1 MIEQLAKWIF
11 RISVALFLAIY
22 FSLLFPSVRHA
33 VWTTLFLADFVA
45 GENPSLFKR
54 LTESPTVVNDSL
66 FLASGLQV
74 PFDLYRTPS
83 GDRSPAIIFTHGF
96 AHQGYRDPRIQAQ
109 SRRLARA
116 GFAVMAPDLQQM
128 KHYQLGFEDADALTG
143 CLAYLRQHPQVD
155 STRIGVIAP
164 SFGAG
169 PVLIAISRPQVRDQV
184 QFGLIF
190 GGYFDLRRTLAYTL
204 TGAYDAE
211 GQAGLID
218 PSKNRHNRW
227 KFLHGNAHLLPPSSS
242 REQFLQF
249 VDAKRRDPTLDI
261 RPVLPGLSLAEGQTL
276 IFMDNENPALFDSLF
291 ATIPGEFHAWIDT
304 LSLHHYAA
312 DISAPLLIVH
322 SQADNKVHFSES
334 LTLARSL
341 PNAPS
346 PLIVGLFSHVDLKLE
361 WSSFGV
367 LWNEVLPGLGEL
379 WSLAHRLLGYRNK

>member
-1 MIEQLAKWIF
+1 MIRQLAKWIF
-11 RISVALFLAIY
+11 RISVGLFLALC

-54 LTESPTVVNDSL
+54 LTDSPTAVRDTLS
-66 FLASGLQV
+66 LASGLQV

-83 GDRSPAIIFTHGF
+83 EDRSPAIIFTHGF
-96 AHQGYRDPRIQAQ
+96 AHEGYRDPRIQAQ

-143 CLAYLRQHPQVD
+143 CLAYLRQHPQID

-169 PVLIAISRPQVRDQV
+169 PVLIAISRPQVCDQV

-190 GGYFDLRRTLAYTL
+190 GGYFDLKRTLTYTL

-211 GQAGLID
+211 GQTGLID

-242 REQFLQF
+242 REQFLLF
-249 VDAKRRDPTLDI
+249 VEAKRKDPGLDI
-261 RPVLPGLSLAEGQTL
+261 HPALPNLDPAERRTL
-276 IFMDNENPALFDSLF
+276 TFMDNENPALFDSLF

-304 LSLHHYAA
+304 LSLHHYAP
-312 DISAPLLIVH
+312 DITAPLLIVH
-322 SQADNKVHFSES
+322 SRGDNKVHFSES

-341 PNAPS
+341 PNAHP

-367 LWNEVLPGLGEL
+367 LWNEVLPGLKKL
-379 WSLAHRLLGYRNK
+379 WSLAHQLLGYRD